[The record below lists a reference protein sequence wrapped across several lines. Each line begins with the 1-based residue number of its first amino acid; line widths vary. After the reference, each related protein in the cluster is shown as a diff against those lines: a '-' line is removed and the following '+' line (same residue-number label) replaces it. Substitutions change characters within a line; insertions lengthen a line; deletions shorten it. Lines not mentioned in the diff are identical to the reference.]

1 MKECKY
7 IFFKYCKQTTILT
20 KKTNKRMRNRPKET
34 KKKKKRK
41 AKESS
46 RQKVRK
52 KLIQRKNFFFP
63 NVFLHLKDL
72 FLKVLEKTTEN
83 SM

>member
-34 KKKKKRK
+34 KKKKEEKLKK
-41 AKESS
+41 AAD
-46 RQKVRK
+46 K
-52 KLIQRKNFFFP
+52 KYVKN
-63 NVFLHLKDL
+63 
-72 FLKVLEKTTEN
+72 
-83 SM
+83 